1 MKSVLILASQNR
13 LLPIFS
19 TPPARNDREAIP
31 PELSSSD
38 SKFRTGKFLFFSVL
52 KYRILVKCTTFT
64 AIHGPSHSGRSPKNT
79 PVKRVNTYVKCMC
92 QQGLQF
98 SFDIFIRNT
107 FFSLQSQAP
116 ILTTL
121 ITGIG
126 TVPTRS
132 RTLNRIISQ
141 TGLSI
146 FAFHRVTLDYDTRFF
161 LRKGSHLG
169 KIVRYYL
176 KPELD
181 YKTSQVTF

>member
-1 MKSVLILASQNR
+1 MKSVLLLASQNR

-98 SFDIFIRNT
+98 FLST
-107 FFSLQSQAP
+107 F
-116 ILTTL
+116 
-121 ITGIG
+121 
-126 TVPTRS
+126 
-132 RTLNRIISQ
+132 
-141 TGLSI
+141 LSE
-146 FAFHRVTLDYDTRFF
+146 TRFF
-161 LRKGSHLG
+161 APLTGTYPYDPNNRDRNGPHQEQKAKSNYFTNRPVNFRVSPGHFKL
-169 KIVRYYL
+169 
-176 KPELD
+176 
-181 YKTSQVTF
+181 